1 MSKIKEYNPSSDFVK
16 VLESLMTGNSSE
28 FAQKVSIIHHAKDI
42 KIGVVASSQ
51 AEFEKFVNNQCFPPL
66 DTHTYIFIPSVLS
79 TIGLNL
85 DLLLLANESMVD
97 TFHQCMAVV
106 RHCF

>member
-1 MSKIKEYNPSSDFVK
+1 MSKIKGYYGK
-16 VLESLMTGNSSE
+16 Y
-28 FAQKVSIIHHAKDI
+28 I

-66 DTHTYIFIPSVLS
+66 DTHTYIFIPSILS

-97 TFHQCMAVV
+97 TFAKCRAVV
-106 RHCF
+106 R

>member
-1 MSKIKEYNPSSDFVK
+1 MSKIKGYYGK
-16 VLESLMTGNSSE
+16 Y
-28 FAQKVSIIHHAKDI
+28 I

-51 AEFEKFVNNQCFPPL
+51 AEFEKFVINQCFPPL
-66 DTHTYIFIPSVLS
+66 ETYIFIPNVLS

-97 TFHQCMAVV
+97 TFAKCRAVV
-106 RHCF
+106 R